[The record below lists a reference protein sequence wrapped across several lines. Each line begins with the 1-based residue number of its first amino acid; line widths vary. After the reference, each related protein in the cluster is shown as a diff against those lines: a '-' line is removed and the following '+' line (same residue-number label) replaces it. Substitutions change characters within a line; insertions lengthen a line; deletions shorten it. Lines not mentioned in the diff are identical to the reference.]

1 MARILAIFLFL
12 LIASTVLAQIPLG
25 NKDIEIDYANPQ
37 DYEIGGISISGT
49 KHLDRSVL
57 IMLSGLKVGDKI
69 TVPGEELSNAIKKLW
84 KQGLFS
90 DVSITISK
98 IEGAKIFLNLALQE
112 RPRLSKFSFQGVKKS
127 EADDL
132 RERIKLLKGNVV
144 TENLIMT
151 TKNKV
156 EYFFLDKKYLNAVV
170 TITQE
175 KDTTL
180 KNSVLLKISVDK
192 KKKVKIN
199 EIIIHGNNEFKTG
212 KVRRQL
218 KDTKQKS
225 WNIFTSSKFI
235 EDSYESDKQKLIAK
249 YNDKGFRDARI
260 VKDTVYT
267 YNKKSINI
275 EITIDEGNK
284 YYFRNITWTGNTK
297 YTSKELSKILEIK
310 KGDVYN
316 QATLNSRLF
325 MNPKGRDVS
334 SLYLDDGYLFF
345 SLTPVESLI
354 EGDSI
359 DMEMRIYE
367 GQQARINKVTVRGN
381 TKTNDHVIMR

>member
-1 MARILAIFLFL
+1 MRNIFVILISLF
-12 LIASTVLAQIPLG
+12 ITSAVLAQVPLG
-25 NKDIEIDYANPQ
+25 SSEVEIDYANPQ
-37 DYEIGGISISGT
+37 DYEIGGISVSGT

-57 IMLSGLKVGDKI
+57 IMLSGLTVGDKI
-69 TVPGEELSNAIKKLW
+69 TLPGEDLSSAIKKLW

-90 DVSITISK
+90 DVAITIAK
-98 IEGAKIFLNLALQE
+98 VEGTKIFLNLSLLE

-132 RERIKLLKGNVV
+132 RENIKLLKGNVV

-156 EYFFLDKKYLNAVV
+156 ENYFLDKKYLNAAVS
-170 TITQE
+170 ITQK

-180 KNSVLLKISVDK
+180 KNSVVLVIAVDK
-192 KKKVKIN
+192 KKKVKIH
-199 EIIIHGNNEFKTG
+199 EIVIKGNKEFKTG
-212 KVRRQL
+212 KVKRQL

-225 WNIFTSSKFI
+225 WNIFNSSKFI
-235 EDSYESDKQKLIAK
+235 ESSYEADKQKLIAK
-249 YNDKGFRDARI
+249 YNTKGFRDARI
-260 VKDTVYT
+260 VHDTIYK

-297 YTSKELSKILEIK
+297 YSAKELSKILEIK

-345 SLTPVESLI
+345 SLTPVESLV

-381 TKTNDHVIMR
+381 TKTND